1 MAQNPVI
8 NESFYNFP
16 CHFPYHDIPK
26 VYQGGRL
33 EMVAT
38 FNESLKQPIVGVALG
53 GGGLRGTAH
62 IGVLEILR
70 SKGLQIDMVA
80 GTSAGSI
87 IAVLHALGWTPKNM
101 ISFLSEVTI
110 TDYVDH
116 VANVKT
122 LLLMAT
128 KGVLDRFS
136 LPHRWLPPT
145 PLGLIR
151 GRKFEKLLCRL
162 TGDQSFYQINFPLLV
177 TATDICSG
185 RLVCFCPP
193 GLVQQL
199 DRMRPEIIFSSDS
212 SLAQAVRASTA
223 IPGIFHPVIWQGRL
237 LVDGGVKNNVPSDLL
252 HWAGA
257 DLVIAVDLGFDSESS
272 EKIDTILEILIQSL
286 DIMGQTTT
294 EIRLEQ
300 TADVVI
306 KPRTGSASLTDL
318 TKVPQMIEIGRQAA
332 LDAWPEIALLLQNF
346 AKRRSRVLPHPF

>member
-1 MAQNPVI
+1 MVTII
-8 NESFYNFP
+8 NEP
-16 CHFPYHDIPK
+16 P
-26 VYQGGRL
+26 R
-33 EMVAT
+33 
-38 FNESLKQPIVGVALG
+38 QPIIGIALG

-62 IGVLEILR
+62 IGILEILQ
-70 SKGLQIDMVA
+70 SKGLPIHMVA

-87 IAVLHALGWTPKNM
+87 IAMLYALGWTPKDM
-101 ISFLSEVTI
+101 ISFLSEVI
-110 TDYVDH
+110 IADYVDYA
-116 VANVKT
+116 ANVKT
-122 LLLMAT
+122 LFLMAT
-128 KGVLDRFS
+128 KSILDRFS

-145 PLGLIR
+145 PLGLVR
-151 GRKFEKLLCRL
+151 GRKLEKMLSRL
-162 TGDQSFYQINFPLLV
+162 TGNQIFYQINFPLLI

-199 DRMRPEIIFSSDS
+199 TPLRPEIIFSSDS

-223 IPGIFHPVIWQGRL
+223 IPGIFHPVIWQERL

-252 HWAGA
+252 RWAGA
-257 DLVIAVDLGFDSESS
+257 DLVIAVDLGFDSQSS

-306 KPRTGSASLTDL
+306 QPRTGSVPLTDM
-318 TKVPQMIEIGRQAA
+318 TKVPHMIEVGRQAA
-332 LDAWPEIALLLQNF
+332 LDAWPQISLLLQNF
-346 AKRRSRVLPHPF
+346 AKKRSRVLSYPS